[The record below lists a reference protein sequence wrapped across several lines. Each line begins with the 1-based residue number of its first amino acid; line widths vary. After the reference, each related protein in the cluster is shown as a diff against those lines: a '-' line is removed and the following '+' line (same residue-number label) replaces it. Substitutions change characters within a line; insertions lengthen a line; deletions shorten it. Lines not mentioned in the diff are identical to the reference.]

1 VGKVKQELIVQQERE
16 MANDNYL
23 TMARIMDRE
32 LKKFIKSRESEWRNM
47 TGKEQIITKASF
59 QSGLCVGLLVGILK
73 RRSEND

>member
-59 QSGLCVGLLVGILK
+59 QSGFMCGFAG
-73 RRSEND
+73 RYFETEE